1 MKFPYYQQLDKM
13 GCGPACIRMIAKYY
27 GKAYS
32 LNFLRKQSNISREGV
47 SMFGIIK
54 TAESIGMR
62 AIGVELTWEQL
73 QKETDLPCIMHWNR
87 NHFVVV
93 YRVDKMVHVADPAH
107 GLIRYKPEEF
117 QKRWLNG
124 RSAGHVIL
132 LEPNAA
138 FYEMPEPPGEKVSS
152 KFLWKYFRPYYGYLL
167 KLALAALVGSLLSL
181 TFPLLTQSI
190 VDIGIADSNLSFII
204 MVLVAQMTLTFGQTA
219 NGLIKNWLM
228 LHVTTRI
235 SISLVSG
242 FLSKLMRL
250 PISFFD
256 VKMIGDI
263 IQRIGDHNRIQTF
276 FTGSLINIFFSMFTL
291 VMYSIIMA
299 SYHLGILMI
308 FYVCSTLYI
317 LWIVLFLRKQRELD
331 YKRFSESAH
340 NQGNMV
346 ELITGMQEIKLNNS
360 ERKKRWEWERIQ
372 VNLFRVQEKV
382 MVLEQNQQLGAT
394 FIEQVKNILISFLS
408 AKAVI
413 DGDMT
418 LGMMMAVQYIIGQ
431 LNAPIQQLTA
441 FTRAAQDARIS
452 LERLGE
458 IHNMKDEEEQEDD
471 RIPVVPRN
479 EGITINDL
487 SFSYAGS
494 ENEVVLDHVTL
505 NIPANQ
511 VTAIVGMSG
520 SGKSTLIKLLLGFYE
535 SHSGETLLGETPLMR
550 YKQSEWR
557 KHVGVVMQESFI
569 FSDTI
574 ANNVSMIDD
583 TPDWQRIEH
592 ATSVANIRE
601 FIETLPLK
609 YDTRIGNNGHG
620 LSAGQKQRILIAR
633 AVYKDP
639 AYLFFDEATNSLD
652 ANNERIIM
660 DNLRQFF
667 RGRTVILIAHR
678 LSTVRNADQIVMLNA
693 GTIAEIGT
701 HEILLQKRG
710 MYYQLVQ
717 DQLA

>member
-1 MKFPYYQQLDKM
+1 MD
-13 GCGPACIRMIAKYY
+13 CGPACVRMVAKYY
-27 GKAYS
+27 GKKYS

-54 TAESIGMR
+54 TAERIGMQ

-73 QKETDLPCIMHWNR
+73 QKETDLPCIIHWNR
-87 NHFVVV
+87 NHFIVV
-93 YRVDKMVHVADPAH
+93 YRIEKMVHVADPAH
-107 GLIRYKPEEF
+107 GLIKFKPEEF
-117 QKRWLNG
+117 QKLWLDHRTTG
-124 RSAGHVIL
+124 PVIL
-132 LEPNAA
+132 LEPGNT
-138 FYEMPEPPGEKVSS
+138 FYEMPEPPEDKVST

-167 KLALAALVGSLLSL
+167 KLGLAALVGSLLSL

-204 MVLVAQMTLTFGQTA
+204 MVLIAQMTLTFGQTA

-263 IQRIGDHNRIQTF
+263 IQRIGDHNRIQSF
-276 FTGSLINIFFSMFTL
+276 FTGSLINIFFSMITL
-291 VMYSIIMA
+291 VMYSFIMA
-299 SYHLGILMI
+299 SYHPGILII
-308 FYVCSTLYI
+308 FYVCSALYV
-317 LWIVLFLRKQRELD
+317 LWIVRFLKMRRELD
-331 YKRFSESAH
+331 YKRFSESAQ
-340 NQGNMV
+340 NQGNVV
-346 ELITGMQEIKLNNS
+346 ELITGMQEIKLNSS

-382 MVLEQNQQLGAT
+382 LVLEQNQQLGAT

-413 DGDMT
+413 DGEMT

-441 FTRAAQDARIS
+441 FTKAAQDAKIS

-458 IHNMKDEEEQEDD
+458 IHQMKDEEETGDD

-479 EGITINDL
+479 ESLAMNDL
-487 SFSYAGS
+487 TFSYAGT
-494 ENEVVLDHVTL
+494 ENEVVLDQINLH
-505 NIPANQ
+505 IPANKI
-511 VTAIVGMSG
+511 TAVVGMSG

-535 SHSGETLLGETPLMR
+535 PKSGEILLGNTPLLR

-557 KHVGVVMQESFI
+557 RHVGVVMQESFI

-574 ANNVSMIDD
+574 ANNISMSDD
-583 TPDWQRIEH
+583 TCDWQRIEY

-601 FIETLPLK
+601 FIESLPLK

-639 AYLFFDEATNSLD
+639 SYLIFDEATNSLD
-652 ANNERIIM
+652 ANNERVIM
-660 DNLRQFF
+660 NNLQQFF
-667 RGRTVILIAHR
+667 KGRTVILIAHR

-693 GTIAEIGT
+693 GKIAEIGN
-701 HEILLQKRG
+701 HETLLQKRG
-710 MYYQLVQ
+710 LYYQLIQ

>member
-13 GCGPACIRMIAKYY
+13 DCGPACVRMIAKYY
-27 GKAYS
+27 GKTYS
-32 LNFLRKQSNISREGV
+32 LNFLRKLSNISREGV
-47 SMFGIIK
+47 SMLGIIK
-54 TAESIGMR
+54 TAESIGMQ

-73 QKETDLPCIMHWNR
+73 RKETDLPCIVHWNR

-93 YRVDKMVHVADPAH
+93 YRVDKMVYVADPAH
-107 GLIRYKPEEF
+107 GLLKYKPEEF

-124 RSAGHVIL
+124 KTTGAVIL
-132 LEPNAA
+132 LEPAAA
-138 FYEMPEPPGEKVSS
+138 FYEMPEPPGDKVST

-181 TFPLLTQSI
+181 MFPLLTQSI

-219 NGLIKNWLM
+219 NGMIKNWLM

-256 VKMIGDI
+256 VKMTGDI
-263 IQRIGDHNRIQTF
+263 IQRIGDHGRIQTF
-276 FTGSLINIFFSMFTL
+276 FTGSLINIFFSLFTL
-291 VMYSIIMA
+291 VMYSFIMA
-299 SYHLGILMI
+299 SYHPGILVI
-308 FYVCSTLYI
+308 FYTCSALYV
-317 LWIVLFLRKQRELD
+317 LWIVRFLRKRRELD
-331 YKRFSESAH
+331 YKRFSESAQ

-372 VNLFRVQEKV
+372 VNLFKVQEKV

-394 FIEQVKNILISFLS
+394 FIEQIKNILISFLS

-431 LNAPIQQLTA
+431 LNAPIQQ
-441 FTRAAQDARIS
+441 FTSFTKAAQDAKIS

-458 IHNMKDEEEQEDD
+458 IHHMKDEEESGDE
-471 RIPVVPRN
+471 RITAVPRN
-479 EGITINDL
+479 ESLSMNDL
-487 SFSYAGS
+487 TFSYAGAES
-494 ENEVVLDHVTL
+494 EVVLDHITL
-505 NIPANQ
+505 HIPASKI
-511 VTAIVGMSG
+511 TAIVGMSG

-535 SHSGETLLGETPLMR
+535 AKHGEILLGEKPLVR

-557 KHVGVVMQESFI
+557 KQVGVVMQESFI

-574 ANNVSMIDD
+574 ANNIGMADD
-583 TPDWQRIEH
+583 TPDWKRMEH
-592 ATSVANIRE
+592 AASVANIQE

-652 ANNERIIM
+652 ANNERVIM
-660 DNLRQFF
+660 DNLQQFF
-667 RGRTVILIAHR
+667 KGRTVILIAHR
-678 LSTVRNADQIVMLNA
+678 LSTVRNADQIVMLK
-693 GTIAEIGT
+693 GGKIAETGD
-701 HEILLQKRG
+701 HETLLQKRG
-710 MYYQLVQ
+710 LYYQLVQ